1 MSPERR
7 EIGRKGDLREKGI
20 QEAKVGEI
28 PKDSVLLPVPV
39 AVLKHGDRHNVRE
52 KGSLLI
58 YSTHST
64 VGTERRRQG
73 LKQLLTPHPHPGSR
87 EW

>member
-1 MSPERR
+1 M
-7 EIGRKGDLREKGI
+7 
-20 QEAKVGEI
+20 GEI

-58 YSTHST
+58 HSAQST

-87 EW
+87 EWRTPAAPQPFFSVHTIKDPW